1 MTKPRSEPLP
11 ENIDRELLEIVARYS
26 HPRSALLPML
36 HLVQSYQGWVSPEGI
51 EACARV
57 LDISP
62 AEVSGVATFYTMY
75 RRQPCGKHLIGV
87 CTTSLCGML
96 GGDAVLQDL
105 REYLA
110 VDEHGNSADGE
121 FTVEHIECQAAC
133 SQAPVVTI
141 DWEFFQYV
149 TPWQMREL
157 VAQMR
162 EGVELKPDR
171 GTPVRGFKQVERVL
185 AGIDVEE
192 PTGPA
197 VDEAMLVGLKVA
209 RERKMKAPAAKS
221 GGSR

>member
-11 ENIDRELLEIVARYS
+11 ENIDRELFEIVARYS

-57 LDISP
+57 LEISP

-185 AGIDVEE
+185 AGIDIEE
-192 PTGPA
+192 PTEPA

-209 RERKMKAPAAKS
+209 RERKMKAPVAKS
-221 GGSR
+221 GSSR

>member
-1 MTKPRSEPLP
+1 MAGLQSDPLP
-11 ENIDRELLEIVARYS
+11 KEIDDELCQIVARYN

-51 EACARV
+51 EACGRV
-57 LDISP
+57 LKISP

-96 GGDAVLQDL
+96 GGDAVLRDL
-105 REYLA
+105 REYLS
-110 VDEHGNSADGE
+110 VDEHGNSLDGE

-141 DWEFFQYV
+141 DWEFFQYM

-157 VAQMR
+157 IVKMR
-162 EGVELKPDR
+162 EGQELKPDR
-171 GTPVRGFKQVERVL
+171 GTPVRGFKQVEKVL
-185 AGIDVEE
+185 AGVEITE
-192 PTGPA
+192 PTEPA
-197 VDEAMLVGLKVA
+197 VDEAMLAGLRVA
-209 RERKMKAPAAKS
+209 KKRKMKAPNAKS
-221 GGSR
+221 GVSN